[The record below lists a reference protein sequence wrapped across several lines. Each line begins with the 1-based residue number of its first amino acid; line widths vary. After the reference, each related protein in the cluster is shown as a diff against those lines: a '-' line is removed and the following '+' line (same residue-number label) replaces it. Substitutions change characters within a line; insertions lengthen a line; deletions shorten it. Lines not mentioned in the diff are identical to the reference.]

1 MFKIIF
7 EDKTYR
13 IRMDKD
19 TLRITICPITS
30 RSIYADEGEGIEL
43 SFAEWNNL
51 VFVVQQVK
59 KCLET
64 VLSKDIRK
72 GNISIRWIIN
82 RLQITIGGQFDDYF
96 HPSAY
101 MAFANL
107 LENAN
112 RKIKEGGYGEHKQ
125 RLKKTG

>member
-7 EDKTYR
+7 ENDKYR

-19 TLRITICPITS
+19 TLQITICPIIS

-51 VFVVQQVK
+51 VFITQQVK
-59 KCLET
+59 KCLEA
-64 VLSKDIRK
+64 VSKEIRK
-72 GNISIRWIIN
+72 GNISVRWIIN
-82 RLQITIGGQFDDYF
+82 RLQLTIGGQFDDYF

-101 MAFANL
+101 IEFANI
-107 LENAN
+107 LENTN
-112 RKIKEGGYGEHKQ
+112 QKIKEGGYGEHKQ
-125 RLKKTG
+125 RPKRAG